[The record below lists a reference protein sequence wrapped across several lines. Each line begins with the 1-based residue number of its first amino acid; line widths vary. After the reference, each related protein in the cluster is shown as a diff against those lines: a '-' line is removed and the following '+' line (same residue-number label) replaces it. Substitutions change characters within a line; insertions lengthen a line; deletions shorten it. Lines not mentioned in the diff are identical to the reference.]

1 MINISEALFE
11 PATYLYPKQILLTN
25 ALIKLEDNRSHVMI
39 INANDRQKTLSK
51 NTHLGYISYQS
62 EQNNYP
68 ILPVISQKR
77 NSPPLHSK
85 STIY

>member
-77 NSPPLHSK
+77 NSPPLH
-85 STIY
+85 